1 MSLRRDLARKPV
13 IMAVDD
19 EVGVLHAV
27 KRDLSSH
34 YSERFRVLAA
44 ESGESALDTLRELKV
59 RADPVALLPA
69 RLVLLP

>member
-1 MSLRRDLARKPV
+1 MSLRRDLVRKPV

-44 ESGESALDTLRELKV
+44 GSGESALDTLRKLKV
-59 RADPVALLPA
+59 RCCEEPGTSGACCE
-69 RLVLLP
+69 

>member
-1 MSLRRDLARKPV
+1 MSLRGALATKPV
-13 IMAVDD
+13 SMAGDD

-27 KRDLSSH
+27 ERDLSSH
-34 YSERFRVLAA
+34 YSGRFCVVAA
-44 ESGESALDTLRELKV
+44 ESGESALEALRELKV